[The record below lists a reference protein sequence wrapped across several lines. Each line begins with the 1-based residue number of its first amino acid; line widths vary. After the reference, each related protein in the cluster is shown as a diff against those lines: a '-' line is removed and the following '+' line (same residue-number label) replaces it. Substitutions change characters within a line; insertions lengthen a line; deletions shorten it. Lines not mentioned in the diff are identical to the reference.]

1 MMPLNYSG
9 NYDFRLPELEVFAR
23 VGLYHRS
30 SSCASSFILNTPD
43 WVRSNYSRLCDLL
56 NVPWASLFPAICWA
70 IWRHRNNHIFIK
82 PNENPIP
89 LHIRV
94 KKVISKAVEWF
105 SFMGKAGGLILDD
118 KDCIMA
124 SIPAD
129 LREKG
134 SELYD
139 SLIDGK
145 GGLKT
150 LLECIKDMDPDKV
163 SVGLASS
170 LDAVAQLELLQ
181 VTVLLLC
188 ALESFFYVT
197 RRWEVN
203 ALDQLPDYMKLVYQ
217 TVLDTFNI
225 IEDEMAKQG
234 RSYEVEYAKSA
245 LKDLVGVYCK
255 EAKWYHEGYVPS
267 MDKHWPVALLSCG
280 YQAVSTISFTGM
292 GELATKEAFD
302 WVSSNPLFVQ
312 GSSCRFID
320 DVVGH
325 KIPRARNLLACMTA
339 ENLVLGIRILTKAAS
354 LISLIDDICD
364 ASNATKNLCSSM
376 MQFKGF
382 LTFLLCH
389 ARQVALKAYDK
400 ATKVAAKNERY
411 KNDCKTWEQ
420 QAKNAEAEVERLKRQ
435 LADATTSAEVAKAE
449 VKRVKEE
456 EKEKLKA
463 ADLKSFEAGIKRV
476 ALEYTQIAHKM
487 VNDELEARLPDFY
500 KLGYMAG
507 ADAMAEQQG
516 GVGKNMAEGGGR
528 DGFAEAEAQDKVAED
543 EIHELD

>member
-23 VGLYHRS
+23 V
-30 SSCASSFILNTPD
+30 
-43 WVRSNYSRLCDLL
+43 
-56 NVPWASLFPAICWA
+56 
-70 IWRHRNNHIFIK
+70 
-82 PNENPIP
+82 
-89 LHIRV
+89 

-105 SFMGKAGGLILDD
+105 SFMGKSRIRTEISSIEGWVLPPVGKQKLNTDGSFYLNAKTGKAGGLILDD

-139 SLIDGK
+139 SLIDG
-145 GGLKT
+145 
-150 LLECIKDMDPDKV
+150 KDMDPDKV

-234 RSYEVEYAKSA
+234 RSYGVEYAKSA

-280 YQAVSTISFTGM
+280 YQAVSTMSFTGM

-325 KIPRARNLLACMTA
+325 KYEQERGH
-339 ENLVLGIRILTKAAS
+339 VAS
-354 LISLIDDICD
+354 SIECYMKQYG
-364 ASNATKNLCSSM
+364 AT
-376 MQFKGF
+376 
-382 LTFLLCH
+382 
-389 ARQVALKAYDK
+389 
-400 ATKVAAKNERY
+400 
-411 KNDCKTWEQ
+411 
-420 QAKNAEAEVERLKRQ
+420 
-435 LADATTSAEVAKAE
+435 
-449 VKRVKEE
+449 EE
-456 EKEKLKA
+456 EAIVE
-463 ADLKSFEAGIKRV
+463 F
-476 ALEYTQIAHKM
+476 
-487 VNDELEARLPDFY
+487 
-500 KLGYMAG
+500 
-507 ADAMAEQQG
+507 
-516 GVGKNMAEGGGR
+516 
-528 DGFAEAEAQDKVAED
+528 
-543 EIHELD
+543 